1 MKLFPEIGGGT
12 MVTFGARAMALFPES
27 ERLSPK
33 TKRLE

>member
-1 MKLFPEIGGGT
+1 MKLFPEIGT
-12 MVTFGARAMALFPES
+12 VVLFGVRAALFPES